1 MSEKKLGR
9 IKRAEFGA
17 GGYQDVC
24 IGITFELGGDG
35 WGVGDFWGT
44 WATERSL
51 FTKWTEAERIEQL
64 GKMVM
69 RISALLGDAKK
80 TEVSRLAGVPVEVEF
95 NGNVLKS
102 WRVLKE
108 VL

>member
-1 MSEKKLGR
+1 
-9 IKRAEFGA
+9 
-17 GGYQDVC
+17 
-24 IGITFELGGDG
+24 
-35 WGVGDFWGT
+35 
-44 WATERSL
+44 
-51 FTKWTEAERIEQL
+51 
-64 GKMVM
+64 M